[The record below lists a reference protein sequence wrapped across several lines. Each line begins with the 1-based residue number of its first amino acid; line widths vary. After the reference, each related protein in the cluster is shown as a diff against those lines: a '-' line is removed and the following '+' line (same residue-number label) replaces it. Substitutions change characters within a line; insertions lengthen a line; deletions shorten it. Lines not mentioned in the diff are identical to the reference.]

1 MDGRVKRV
9 TAFGSESLPSVVA
22 DIFVQQRSVVV
33 FISDLTSQSL
43 GSALRGLDV
52 QRQAHENN
60 ISNIETPG
68 YLAQRVDFS
77 TALRRAIQDGEPMR
91 AGVNESISLEPTRFD
106 GNNVRLD
113 HEVTAL
119 EQNNLHQHLV
129 TEALN
134 AQYRHIRSSI
144 Q

>member
-1 MDGRVKRV
+1 M
-9 TAFGSESLPSVVA
+9 
-22 DIFVQQRSVVV
+22 
-33 FISDLTSQSL
+33 FISDLTTQSL

-60 ISNIETPG
+60 ISNVETPG
-68 YLAQRVDFS
+68 YLAQRVDFA
-77 TALRRAIQDGEPMR
+77 TALRRAIQDGDPMT
-91 AGVNESISLEPTRFD
+91 AGVNQSISLAPTRFD

-119 EQNNLHQHLV
+119 EQNNLHQQLV